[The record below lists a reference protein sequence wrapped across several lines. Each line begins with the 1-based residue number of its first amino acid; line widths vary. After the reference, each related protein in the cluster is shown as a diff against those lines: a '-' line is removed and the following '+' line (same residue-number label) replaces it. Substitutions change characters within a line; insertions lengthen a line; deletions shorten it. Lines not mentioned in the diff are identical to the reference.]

1 LLYAYATKQRSASG
15 VERHCRQ
22 DVAYRVITAN
32 RVPDHATIA
41 RFVVRHEA
49 ALGEPFGSV
58 LELCA
63 KAGLVSTGVVAIDGT
78 ELAANANREANLDYE
93 RIAREIV
100 AEAKATDEAEDH
112 LYGGARGDELPAELR
127 TRAGRRRWLAEAKR
141 ELDTEPSEIPAEPRR
156 RGGCS
161 RAIRSGAHTNSDP
174 RSPVRASGCGPI
186 CSARSGPTR
195 SGRPGAGAPSGGAV
209 LRNRPAARMRGAAG
223 VGWIPCGRRAPGPPG
238 RSTPCR
244 IGHPHGALR
253 STVRKSRSATGPPP
267 EKDRNPR

>member
-1 LLYAYATKQRSASG
+1 
-15 VERHCRQ
+15 
-22 DVAYRVITAN
+22 VITAN

-100 AEAKATDEAEDH
+100 AEAKTTDEAEDR

-127 TRAGRRRWLAEAKR
+127 TREGRRRWLAEAKR
-141 ELDTEPSEIPAEPRR
+141 ELDTEPSEIPAEPRC

-174 RSPVRASGCGPI
+174 RSHVRASGCGPI
-186 CSARSGPTR
+186 CRPLGTHKVRPGRGGSSEWRRGLAEPARSSNAR
-195 SGRPGAGAPSGGAV
+195 RRGRWVDSVRPACSGG
-209 LRNRPAARMRGAAG
+209 RQ
-223 VGWIPCGRRAPGPPG
+223 GPVG